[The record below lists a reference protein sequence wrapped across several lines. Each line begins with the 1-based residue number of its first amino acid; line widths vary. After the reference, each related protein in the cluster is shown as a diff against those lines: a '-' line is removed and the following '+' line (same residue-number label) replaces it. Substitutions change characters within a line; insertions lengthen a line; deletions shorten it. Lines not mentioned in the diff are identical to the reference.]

1 MPNCGL
7 LFNVVFD
14 IPDPLCFYM
23 NFRISLSVAAKKKKK
38 GRWDFDSDCTD
49 SVDQLDKFCHLTN
62 IIFLAMNQ
70 RCHYIHLG
78 LL

>member
-38 GRWDFDSDCTD
+38 KKAGGI
-49 SVDQLDKFCHLTN
+49 LIAIALT
-62 IIFLAMNQ
+62 L
-70 RCHYIHLG
+70 
-78 LL
+78 